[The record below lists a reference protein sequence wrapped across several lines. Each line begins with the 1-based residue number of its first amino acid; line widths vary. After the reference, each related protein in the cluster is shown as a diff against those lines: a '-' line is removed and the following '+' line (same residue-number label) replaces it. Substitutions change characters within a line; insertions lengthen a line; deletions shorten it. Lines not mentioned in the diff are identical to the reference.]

1 MAMRWL
7 AIVVMF
13 AVSGFAQE
21 RDFLTADEVDQLRE
35 IQEPN
40 ARLKLYVVFA
50 RQRLALLQQFL
61 SKEKPGRSAL
71 IHDTLEDYTHIIE
84 AIDTV
89 ADDALVRKVSL
100 DIGMKEVATA
110 ETEMLATLQKV
121 EDSGPKDLS
130 RFEFVL
136 KNAIDTTT
144 DSKELSEEDLHKRT
158 NDLEAQAKKEKQEK
172 EALLGDK
179 EKKEKAKEK
188 KAAESTA
195 DGKPK
200 PKPPTLYKPGEKPP
214 DQQ

>member
-1 MAMRWL
+1 
-7 AIVVMF
+7 
-13 AVSGFAQE
+13 
-21 RDFLTADEVDQLRE
+21 
-35 IQEPN
+35 
-40 ARLKLYVVFA
+40 LKLYVLFA

-89 ADDALVRKVSL
+89 ADDALVHKVNL
-100 DIGMKEVATA
+100 DIGMKEVAAA
-110 ETEMLATLQKV
+110 EAEMLATLQKV
-121 EDSGPKDLS
+121 EDSSPKDLS

-136 KNAIDTTT
+136 KNAIDTTS
-144 DSKELSEEDLHKRT
+144 DSKELSEEDLHKRAG
-158 NDLEAQAKKEKQEK
+158 DLEAQEKKEKQEK

-188 KAAESTA
+188 NAADATTD

-200 PKPPTLYKPGEKPP
+200 RKPPTLYKPGEKPP
-214 DQQ
+214 DQN

>member
-1 MAMRWL
+1 MRYL
-7 AIVVMF
+7 AILLVCT
-13 AVSGFAQE
+13 ACGFAQD
-21 RDFLTADEVDQLRE
+21 RDFLTADEVDQIRE

-100 DIGMKEVATA
+100 DVGMKEVAAA
-110 ETEMLATLQKV
+110 ESEMLATLQKI
-121 EDSGPKDLS
+121 EDAAPKDLA

-144 DSKELSEEDLHKRT
+144 DSKELSEEDLHKRAG
-158 NDLEAQAKKEKQEK
+158 DVIAEEKKEKQDRK
-172 EALLGDK
+172 AL
-179 EKKEKAKEK
+179 A
-188 KAAESTA
+188 T
-195 DGKPK
+195 
-200 PKPPTLYKPGEKPP
+200 
-214 DQQ
+214 

>member
-1 MAMRWL
+1 MAMRWF
-7 AIVVMF
+7 AVIVVF
-13 AVSGFAQE
+13 AASGFAQE
-21 RDFLTADEVDQLRE
+21 RDFLTADEIDQIRE

-71 IHDTLEDYTHIIE
+71 IHDTLEQYTHIIE

-89 ADDALVRKVSL
+89 ADDALIHKANL
-100 DIGMKEVATA
+100 DLGMKEVVTA
-110 ETEMLATLQKV
+110 EAEMLATLQKL
-121 EDSGPKDLS
+121 EDAAPKDLS

-136 KNAIDTTT
+136 KNAIDTTS
-144 DSKELSEEDLHKRT
+144 DSKELSEEDLHTRT
-158 NDLEAQAKKEKQEK
+158 TNLEAQGKKEKQDK

-214 DQQ
+214 DQN

>member
-1 MAMRWL
+1 MRWF

-13 AVSGFAQE
+13 AASGFAQE
-21 RDFLTADEVDQLRE
+21 RDFLTADEVAQIRE

-71 IHDTLEDYTHIIE
+71 IHDALEDYTHIIE

-89 ADDALVRKVSL
+89 ADDALIRKANL
-100 DIGMKEVATA
+100 ELGMKEVVTA
-110 ETEMLATLQKV
+110 EAEMLATLKKV
-121 EDSGPKDLS
+121 EDSAPKDLS

-136 KNAIDTTT
+136 KNAIDTTS
-144 DSKELSEEDLHKRT
+144 DSKELSEEDLHTRT
-158 NDLEAQAKKEKQEK
+158 QDLEAQEKKEKQEK

-188 KAAESTA
+188 QTA
-195 DGKPK
+195 DANTDDGKPK
-200 PKPPTLYKPGEKPP
+200 RKPPTLYKPGEKPP
-214 DQQ
+214 DQN